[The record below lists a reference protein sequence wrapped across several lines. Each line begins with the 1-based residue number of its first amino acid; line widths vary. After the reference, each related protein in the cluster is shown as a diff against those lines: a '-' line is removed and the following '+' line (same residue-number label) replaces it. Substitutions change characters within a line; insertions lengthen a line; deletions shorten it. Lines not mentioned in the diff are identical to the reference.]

1 MDKESTTFHN
11 ENAVF
16 RIAMWSNIV
25 AWLALVLSLLMFVNT
40 MYSITSQWAMLSQ
53 SLPPEILGKIAA
65 FAGVFSEP
73 ILGGVFV
80 FLVLR
85 GLSQCLYLAMDF
97 YMDNEDVEDEDEVEV
112 EETEAKTEA
121 E

>member
-11 ENAVF
+11 EDAIF

-25 AWLALVLSLLMFVNT
+25 AWLALGVSLLMFANT
-40 MYSITSQWAMLSQ
+40 MYSITSNWAMVSQ
-53 SLPPEILGKIAA
+53 SLPPEIFGKIAA
-65 FAGVFSEP
+65 FGGVFSEP

-85 GLSQCLYLAMDF
+85 GLSQGLYLAMDF
-97 YMDNEDVEDEDEVEV
+97 YMDEYDFDEDDENEND
-112 EETEAKTEA
+112 
-121 E
+121 

>member
-1 MDKESTTFHN
+1 MSEKESTTFHN

-25 AWLALVLSLLMFVNT
+25 SWIALALSFVTFGNT
-40 MYSITSQWAMLSQ
+40 MYSIISNWEMVSQ
-53 SLPPEILGKIAA
+53 SLPPGIVEKIAA

-73 ILGGVFV
+73 LLGGVFV

-85 GLSQCLYLAMDF
+85 GLSQGLYILMDF
-97 YMDNEDVEDEDEVEV
+97 YMDEEVDDDDDDEVDND
-112 EETEAKTEA
+112 
-121 E
+121 

>member
-1 MDKESTTFHN
+1 MSENESTTFHN

-25 AWLALVLSLLMFVNT
+25 SWIALVLSLFTFGNT
-40 MYSITSQWAMLSQ
+40 MYSIISNWDMVSQ
-53 SLPPEILGKIAA
+53 SLPPGFFEKVAA

-73 ILGGVFV
+73 LLGGVFV

-85 GLSQCLYLAMDF
+85 GLSQGLYLLMDF
-97 YMDNEDVEDEDEVEV
+97 YMDVEEDYDFDDDEDEVDND
-112 EETEAKTEA
+112 
-121 E
+121 